1 MKVTQKRILCACLVI
16 AMLCG
21 ITTMFAPSA
30 SALTYNGSSSFKSGK
45 YYTQLAN
52 VQLTGDQRT
61 DIVNVAKSQIG
72 YQEGG
77 SSSQLSGTVRGS
89 GNYTEYGRWYDMQD
103 MWCAMFVSWCANV
116 AGIST
121 SIVPSHSYT
130 PTGLT
135 WFKDKGQAYSCA
147 TVANGGYTP
156 KPGDIIYFK
165 SS

>member
-61 DIVNVAKSQIG
+61 DIVNVATTTGFSKKSASVSF
-72 YQEGG
+72 EGDFTLNYYF
-77 SSSQLSGTVRGS
+77 SSFWR
-89 GNYTEYGRWYDMQD
+89 
-103 MWCAMFVSWCANV
+103 
-116 AGIST
+116 
-121 SIVPSHSYT
+121 
-130 PTGLT
+130 
-135 WFKDKGQAYSCA
+135 
-147 TVANGGYTP
+147 
-156 KPGDIIYFK
+156 
-165 SS
+165 